1 MCVCVSYRFL
11 IEEGGPKRHAHLQR
25 CLPSSREQSHK
36 GVDGE
41 GEGEGEVIRVVVVVG
56 LGGEAEEEEEEEG
69 GEEGG
74 GCREGG
80 QVGGGEGGW
89 EGNGS
94 RRSGNRVEHSN
105 NRATMENLETQN

>member
-1 MCVCVSYRFL
+1 M
-11 IEEGGPKRHAHLQR
+11 
-25 CLPSSREQSHK
+25 
-36 GVDGE
+36 
-41 GEGEGEVIRVVVVVG
+41 G
-56 LGGEAEEEEEEEG
+56 LGTKLEE

-94 RRSGNRVEHSN
+94 RGSGNRVEHSN
-105 NRATMENLETQN
+105 NRATENLEN